1 MTIDEKKVQDLMA
14 ECDDNISSGEVNT
27 FASYDEGVRDTL
39 LWLCEGG
46 HRPYI
51 GREA

>member
-27 FASYDEGVRDTL
+27 FASYDEGVRD
-39 LWLCEGG
+39 
-46 HRPYI
+46 
-51 GREA
+51 GRNVSLKRQIKDV